1 MYCVHFQSKELIK
14 HFKVP
19 KTVIV
24 CDRQDSYGANGGN
37 MSLEI
42 KAAMQEAGITT
53 RVITRIYGL
62 GGRDFYKDDAK
73 ALLLM
78 GFQKM

>member
-1 MYCVHFQSKELIK
+1 MFVLGSGFSSAKRAVDELRKDDKKLGNLQSMCCVHFPSKKLIK

-37 MSLEI
+37 I
-42 KAAMQEAGITT
+42 
-53 RVITRIYGL
+53 
-62 GGRDFYKDDAK
+62 F
-73 ALLLM
+73 
-78 GFQKM
+78 